1 MKIITTDSTPKY
13 LQLKDLLIQHFEHER
28 YVTDQRIPSENDL
41 MQQFDVSRS
50 TVRQALAELVNEG
63 RIYKKAGSGSFFSG
77 ERSIEKENNQ
87 PSHLIGVITALPS
100 YIYPQIVQGINEVAY
115 SKDYNIILG
124 TSHADWE
131 QESACLDQL
140 LERGIDG
147 LILEPSDTIH
157 HLRESRFFERLA
169 ASSVPIVLINWV
181 LDVPNVSCVSL
192 DDVTGGFRATSY
204 LIEAGH
210 RRIACLYPEN
220 SPGFQRH
227 QGYRNA
233 LKAYGITPEPRLE
246 KPTTVFY
253 WNQTD
258 YIRRLMKEL
267 LDLGD
272 ERPTA
277 VFCFNDHAALRTYAT
292 IREAGLKVPDDI
304 SLMGFDDYEMSAFA
318 EVPLTTMAHPK
329 ARLGKW
335 AAEILFEQIE
345 LGTPDAEMR
354 ISMNPTLIVRDSVKL
369 LR

>member
-1 MKIITTDSTPKY
+1 MKIITTDPTPKY
-13 LQLKDLLIQHFEHER
+13 LQLKDLLIRHFESEH
-28 YVTDQRIPSENDL
+28 YIADQKIPSENEL

-63 RIYKKAGSGSFFSG
+63 WIYKKAGSGSFFAG
-77 ERSIEKENNQ
+77 ERAQDNGSQ

-100 YIYPQIVQGINEVAY
+100 YIYPQIVQGINDVAY
-115 SKDYNIILG
+115 NRHYNIILG
-124 TSHADWE
+124 TSHAEWE
-131 QESACLDQL
+131 QESSCLDLL

-157 HLRESRFFERLA
+157 HLRESGFFERFA
-169 ASSVPIVLINWV
+169 AQSVPIVLINWV
-181 LDVPNVSCVSL
+181 LDVPNVSCISL
-192 DDVTGGFRATSY
+192 DDVAGGFRATSY

-210 RRIACLYPEN
+210 RRIACLYPDN
-220 SPGFQRH
+220 SPGLQRY

-233 LKAYGITPEPRLE
+233 LKAHGITPDANLE
-246 KPTTVFY
+246 KSTTVFN

-258 YIRRLMKEL
+258 YIRKLMKEL
-267 LDLGD
+267 IDLED

-304 SLMGFDDYEMSAFA
+304 SLMGFDDYEMSALA

-345 LGTPDAEMR
+345 LGTPDAAVR
-354 ISMNPTLIVRDSVKL
+354 LSMNPTLIVRDSVKSL
-369 LR
+369 